1 MRSIIEDDFLGA
13 TTDAANTKVHSRH
26 CWDYSGVGTPVTPAP
41 QNSSSGSPGIIRIT
55 TSGATNDTNNLALG
69 SASDDSFLAA
79 DVQRFKIRL
88 AAVSLTSCRMLWG
101 LGSSIG
107 SDTFGSDSLYFI
119 FDTAV
124 DATVRFVSRA
134 GGVQTSQSTGFTMS
148 AQLTSY
154 EFVRVSA
161 SIWHAFLTT
170 NGGARSYVGAATANI
185 PTATM
190 GLGVRVVTLTTAARS
205 ADIDLISLQTRDLT
219 LR

>member
-1 MRSIIEDDFLGA
+1 MRSTIEDDFLGA
-13 TTDAANTKVHSRH
+13 SLDAANTKVLSKHA
-26 CWDYSGVGTPVTPAP
+26 WDFSGVGTPAVSI
-41 QNSSSGSPGIIRIT
+41 QNSTSGNPGIVRIT
-55 TSGATNDTNNLALG
+55 TSAASSDTNNLALG

-79 DVQRFKIRL
+79 DVQRFKVRL
-88 AAVSLTSCRMLWG
+88 AAVSLTNCRMLWG
-101 LGSSIG
+101 LGASIG

-124 DATVRFVSRA
+124 DATVRSVARS
-134 GGVQTSQSTGFTMS
+134 GGAQTSTSTGITMS

-161 SIWHAFLTT
+161 SIWHAFLTD
-170 NGGARSYVGAATANI
+170 NAGLRRLVATHTTNI

-190 GLGVRVVTLTTAARS
+190 GFGVRVVTLTAATRS
-205 ADIDLISLQTRDLT
+205 ADIDLMTLQTRDLA